1 MSRRLYSAG
10 NYDTPNIGAEG
21 RGRTIAAFHI
31 AQDRDVLAGA
41 PMRRDVL
48 TFLTS
53 PRAVDYWLNQKRWL
67 EHCGR
72 QGRVALLRLTAAGLR
87 ECANSLTGRAA
98 TNTTPALVD
107 AWRRRM
113 VTGDSIATLAR
124 DFELAGS

>member
-1 MSRRLYSAG
+1 MSRTLYSAG

-31 AQDRDVLAGA
+31 AQGCDVLGDR
-41 PMRRDVL
+41 PMRRDIL
-48 TFLTS
+48 RFLTS
-53 PRAVDYWLNQKRWL
+53 STAVNYWLNQMHWL
-67 EHCGR
+67 ERCGKR
-72 QGRVALLRLTAAGLR
+72 DGVALLRLTAAGLR

-113 VTGDSIATLAR
+113 VTGDAIATLAR